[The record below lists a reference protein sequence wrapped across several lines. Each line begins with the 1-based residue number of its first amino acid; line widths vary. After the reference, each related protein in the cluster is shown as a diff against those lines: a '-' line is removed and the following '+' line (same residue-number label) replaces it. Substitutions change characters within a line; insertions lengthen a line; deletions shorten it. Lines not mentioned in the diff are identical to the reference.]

1 MSMDKSEIIKMV
13 LELYSARKEA
23 KEYLDF
29 YAEPNEG
36 QKLEEY
42 KHIIRE
48 EFYPSRNRE
57 PKTRF
62 SVCRKAL
69 SDFKKLKPSEDSIA
83 ELMVFY
89 MENACQFTYDYG
101 DMWEQFYDS
110 VESNF
115 DKTLRHIVLYDL
127 WDKYDS
133 RIKQCLRWASEYT
146 QMGKPKKK
154 HKKAKQLP
162 LSKEEQ
168 IYQAARDLAAEIG
181 ISYSEALG
189 FTLGIKDVTYG
200 WEDDYTEEEFQA
212 LIDHA
217 VGDTDYEHTLY

>member
-69 SDFKKLKPSEDSIA
+69 SDFKKLKPSEDSVA

-89 MENACQFTYDYG
+89 MENACQFAYDYG
-101 DMWEQFYDS
+101 DMWSNSMILLRVISTRHCATSCFMTFGTS
-110 VESNF
+110 MIPESSNAF
-115 DKTLRHIVLYDL
+115 V
-127 WDKYDS
+127 
-133 RIKQCLRWASEYT
+133 
-146 QMGKPKKK
+146 G
-154 HKKAKQLP
+154 
-162 LSKEEQ
+162 
-168 IYQAARDLAAEIG
+168 
-181 ISYSEALG
+181 
-189 FTLGIKDVTYG
+189 
-200 WEDDYTEEEFQA
+200 QA
-212 LIDHA
+212 LVD
-217 VGDTDYEHTLY
+217 GDFLTH

>member
-69 SDFKKLKPSEDSIA
+69 SDFKKLKPSEDSVA

-89 MENACQFTYDYG
+89 MENACQF
-101 DMWEQFYDS
+101 
-110 VESNF
+110 
-115 DKTLRHIVLYDL
+115 IYDL

-133 RIKQCLRWASEYT
+133 RIKQCLRWASPCGWGFPDALNDMYEEMKA
-146 QMGKPKKK
+146 QNEELRKKYRNFK
-154 HKKAKQLP
+154 MPINA
-162 LSKEEQ
+162 
-168 IYQAARDLAAEIG
+168 
-181 ISYSEALG
+181 
-189 FTLGIKDVTYG
+189 
-200 WEDDYTEEEFQA
+200 DY
-212 LIDHA
+212 
-217 VGDTDYEHTLY
+217 

>member
-69 SDFKKLKPSEDSIA
+69 SDFKKLKPSEDSVA

-101 DMWEQFYDS
+101 DMWSNSMILLRVISTRHCATSCFMTFGTS
-110 VESNF
+110 MIPESSNAF
-115 DKTLRHIVLYDL
+115 V
-127 WDKYDS
+127 
-133 RIKQCLRWASEYT
+133 
-146 QMGKPKKK
+146 G
-154 HKKAKQLP
+154 
-162 LSKEEQ
+162 
-168 IYQAARDLAAEIG
+168 
-181 ISYSEALG
+181 
-189 FTLGIKDVTYG
+189 
-200 WEDDYTEEEFQA
+200 QA
-212 LIDHA
+212 LVD
-217 VGDTDYEHTLY
+217 GDFLTH

>member
-62 SVCRKAL
+62 SVCRLQETEAFGRF
-69 SDFKKLKPSEDSIA
+69 SRRID
-83 ELMVFY
+83 
-89 MENACQFTYDYG
+89 G
-101 DMWEQFYDS
+101 
-110 VESNF
+110 
-115 DKTLRHIVLYDL
+115 VLYGE
-127 WDKYDS
+127 
-133 RIKQCLRWASEYT
+133 CLSV
-146 QMGKPKKK
+146 
-154 HKKAKQLP
+154 HL
-162 LSKEEQ
+162 
-168 IYQAARDLAAEIG
+168 
-181 ISYSEALG
+181 
-189 FTLGIKDVTYG
+189 
-200 WEDDYTEEEFQA
+200 
-212 LIDHA
+212 
-217 VGDTDYEHTLY
+217 

>member
-1 MSMDKSEIIKMV
+1 MSKSKLKSVLMSMDKSEIIKMV

-69 SDFKKLKPSEDSIA
+69 SDFKKLKPSEDSVA

-101 DMWEQFYDS
+101 DSVGSQFYDS

-115 DKTLRHIVLYDL
+115 DRHCATSCFMTFGTSMIPESSNAFV
-127 WDKYDS
+127 
-133 RIKQCLRWASEYT
+133 
-146 QMGKPKKK
+146 G
-154 HKKAKQLP
+154 
-162 LSKEEQ
+162 
-168 IYQAARDLAAEIG
+168 
-181 ISYSEALG
+181 
-189 FTLGIKDVTYG
+189 
-200 WEDDYTEEEFQA
+200 QA
-212 LIDHA
+212 LVD
-217 VGDTDYEHTLY
+217 GDFLTH

>member
-69 SDFKKLKPSEDSIA
+69 SDFKKLKPSEDSVA

-115 DKTLRHIVLYDL
+115 DKTLRPCGWGFPDALNDMYEEMKAQNEEL
-127 WDKYDS
+127 RKKY
-133 RIKQCLRWASEYT
+133 RNFKMPINA
-146 QMGKPKKK
+146 
-154 HKKAKQLP
+154 
-162 LSKEEQ
+162 
-168 IYQAARDLAAEIG
+168 
-181 ISYSEALG
+181 
-189 FTLGIKDVTYG
+189 
-200 WEDDYTEEEFQA
+200 DY
-212 LIDHA
+212 
-217 VGDTDYEHTLY
+217 

>member
-69 SDFKKLKPSEDSIA
+69 SDFKKLKPSEDSVA

-89 MENACQFTYDYG
+89 MENACRSLMTMETCG
-101 DMWEQFYDS
+101 SNSMILL
-110 VESNF
+110 SNF

-133 RIKQCLRWASEYT
+133 RIKAMPSL
-146 QMGKPKKK
+146 GKP
-154 HKKAKQLP
+154 L
-162 LSKEEQ
+162 
-168 IYQAARDLAAEIG
+168 
-181 ISYSEALG
+181 
-189 FTLGIKDVTYG
+189 
-200 WEDDYTEEEFQA
+200 WM
-212 LIDHA
+212 
-217 VGDTDYEHTLY
+217 GDFLTH

>member
-69 SDFKKLKPSEDSIA
+69 SDFKKLKPSEDSVA

-89 MENACQFTYDYG
+89 MENAGKSSVRCPLKPS
-101 DMWEQFYDS
+101 DS
-110 VESNF
+110 
-115 DKTLRHIVLYDL
+115 I
-127 WDKYDS
+127 
-133 RIKQCLRWASEYT
+133 
-146 QMGKPKKK
+146 
-154 HKKAKQLP
+154 P
-162 LSKEEQ
+162 LCPNNP
-168 IYQAARDLAAEIG
+168 A
-181 ISYSEALG
+181 
-189 FTLGIKDVTYG
+189 
-200 WEDDYTEEEFQA
+200 
-212 LIDHA
+212 H
-217 VGDTDYEHTLY
+217 

>member
-69 SDFKKLKPSEDSIA
+69 SDFKKLKPSEDSVA

-89 MENACQFTYDYG
+89 MENACQFTYG
-101 DMWEQFYDS
+101 SNSMILLRVISTRHCATSCFMTFGTS
-110 VESNF
+110 MIPESSNAF
-115 DKTLRHIVLYDL
+115 V
-127 WDKYDS
+127 
-133 RIKQCLRWASEYT
+133 
-146 QMGKPKKK
+146 G
-154 HKKAKQLP
+154 
-162 LSKEEQ
+162 
-168 IYQAARDLAAEIG
+168 
-181 ISYSEALG
+181 
-189 FTLGIKDVTYG
+189 
-200 WEDDYTEEEFQA
+200 QA
-212 LIDHA
+212 LVD
-217 VGDTDYEHTLY
+217 GDFLTH

>member
-69 SDFKKLKPSEDSIA
+69 SDFKKLKPSEDSVA

-89 MENACQFTYDYG
+89 MENACQLRVISTRHCATSCFMTFG
-101 DMWEQFYDS
+101 TSMIP
-110 VESNF
+110 ESSNAF
-115 DKTLRHIVLYDL
+115 V
-127 WDKYDS
+127 
-133 RIKQCLRWASEYT
+133 
-146 QMGKPKKK
+146 G
-154 HKKAKQLP
+154 
-162 LSKEEQ
+162 
-168 IYQAARDLAAEIG
+168 
-181 ISYSEALG
+181 
-189 FTLGIKDVTYG
+189 
-200 WEDDYTEEEFQA
+200 QA
-212 LIDHA
+212 LVD
-217 VGDTDYEHTLY
+217 GDFLTH

>member
-62 SVCRKAL
+62 SKVPQGIVRLQETEAFGRF
-69 SDFKKLKPSEDSIA
+69 SRRID
-83 ELMVFY
+83 
-89 MENACQFTYDYG
+89 G
-101 DMWEQFYDS
+101 
-110 VESNF
+110 
-115 DKTLRHIVLYDL
+115 VLYGE
-127 WDKYDS
+127 
-133 RIKQCLRWASEYT
+133 CLSV
-146 QMGKPKKK
+146 
-154 HKKAKQLP
+154 HL
-162 LSKEEQ
+162 
-168 IYQAARDLAAEIG
+168 
-181 ISYSEALG
+181 
-189 FTLGIKDVTYG
+189 
-200 WEDDYTEEEFQA
+200 
-212 LIDHA
+212 
-217 VGDTDYEHTLY
+217 

>member
-69 SDFKKLKPSEDSIA
+69 SDFKKLKPSEDSVA

-115 DKTLRHIVLYDL
+115 DKTLRTSCFMTFGTSMIPESSNAFV
-127 WDKYDS
+127 
-133 RIKQCLRWASEYT
+133 
-146 QMGKPKKK
+146 G
-154 HKKAKQLP
+154 
-162 LSKEEQ
+162 
-168 IYQAARDLAAEIG
+168 
-181 ISYSEALG
+181 
-189 FTLGIKDVTYG
+189 
-200 WEDDYTEEEFQA
+200 QA
-212 LIDHA
+212 LVD
-217 VGDTDYEHTLY
+217 GDFLTH

>member
-69 SDFKKLKPSEDSIA
+69 SDFKKLKPSEDSVA

-101 DMWEQFYDS
+101 DGSNSMILLRVISTRHCATSCFMTFGTS
-110 VESNF
+110 MIPESSNAF
-115 DKTLRHIVLYDL
+115 V
-127 WDKYDS
+127 
-133 RIKQCLRWASEYT
+133 
-146 QMGKPKKK
+146 G
-154 HKKAKQLP
+154 
-162 LSKEEQ
+162 
-168 IYQAARDLAAEIG
+168 
-181 ISYSEALG
+181 
-189 FTLGIKDVTYG
+189 
-200 WEDDYTEEEFQA
+200 QA
-212 LIDHA
+212 LVD
-217 VGDTDYEHTLY
+217 GDFLTH

>member
-69 SDFKKLKPSEDSIA
+69 SDFKKLKPSEDSVA

-133 RIKQCLRWASEYT
+133 RIKQCLRWAS
-146 QMGKPKKK
+146 P
-154 HKKAKQLP
+154 KKAKQLP

-168 IYQAARDLAAEIG
+168 IFQAARDLAAEIG

-200 WEDDYTEEEFQA
+200 WEEDYTEEEFQA

>member
-69 SDFKKLKPSEDSIA
+69 SDFKKLKPSEDSVA
-83 ELMVFY
+83 ELMCSIWRMPVSSLMT
-89 MENACQFTYDYG
+89 METCGSNSMILLRVISTRHCATSCFMTFGTSMIPESSNAFVG
-101 DMWEQFYDS
+101 
-110 VESNF
+110 
-115 DKTLRHIVLYDL
+115 
-127 WDKYDS
+127 
-133 RIKQCLRWASEYT
+133 
-146 QMGKPKKK
+146 
-154 HKKAKQLP
+154 
-162 LSKEEQ
+162 
-168 IYQAARDLAAEIG
+168 
-181 ISYSEALG
+181 
-189 FTLGIKDVTYG
+189 
-200 WEDDYTEEEFQA
+200 QA
-212 LIDHA
+212 LVD
-217 VGDTDYEHTLY
+217 GDFLTH

>member
-69 SDFKKLKPSEDSIA
+69 SDFKKLKPSEDSVA

-101 DMWEQFYDS
+101 DMWEHSMILLRVISTRHCATSCFMTFGTS
-110 VESNF
+110 MIPESSNAF
-115 DKTLRHIVLYDL
+115 V
-127 WDKYDS
+127 
-133 RIKQCLRWASEYT
+133 
-146 QMGKPKKK
+146 G
-154 HKKAKQLP
+154 
-162 LSKEEQ
+162 
-168 IYQAARDLAAEIG
+168 
-181 ISYSEALG
+181 
-189 FTLGIKDVTYG
+189 
-200 WEDDYTEEEFQA
+200 QA
-212 LIDHA
+212 LVD
-217 VGDTDYEHTLY
+217 GDFLTH

>member
-69 SDFKKLKPSEDSIA
+69 SDFKKLKPSEDSVA

-110 VESNF
+110 VES
-115 DKTLRHIVLYDL
+115 
-127 WDKYDS
+127 
-133 RIKQCLRWASEYT
+133 WASPCGWGFPDALNDMYEEMKA
-146 QMGKPKKK
+146 QNEELRKKYRNFK
-154 HKKAKQLP
+154 MPINA
-162 LSKEEQ
+162 
-168 IYQAARDLAAEIG
+168 
-181 ISYSEALG
+181 
-189 FTLGIKDVTYG
+189 
-200 WEDDYTEEEFQA
+200 DY
-212 LIDHA
+212 
-217 VGDTDYEHTLY
+217 

>member
-69 SDFKKLKPSEDSIA
+69 SDFKKLKPSEDSVA

-89 MENACQFTYDYG
+89 MENACSLMTMETCGSNSMILLRVISTRHCATSCFMTFG
-101 DMWEQFYDS
+101 TSMIP
-110 VESNF
+110 ESSNAF
-115 DKTLRHIVLYDL
+115 V
-127 WDKYDS
+127 
-133 RIKQCLRWASEYT
+133 
-146 QMGKPKKK
+146 G
-154 HKKAKQLP
+154 
-162 LSKEEQ
+162 
-168 IYQAARDLAAEIG
+168 
-181 ISYSEALG
+181 
-189 FTLGIKDVTYG
+189 
-200 WEDDYTEEEFQA
+200 QA
-212 LIDHA
+212 LVD
-217 VGDTDYEHTLY
+217 GDFLTH

>member
-69 SDFKKLKPSEDSIA
+69 SDFKKLKPSEDSVA

-89 MENACQFTYDYG
+89 METCGSNSMILLRVISTRHCATSCFMTFGTSMIPESSNAFVG
-101 DMWEQFYDS
+101 
-110 VESNF
+110 
-115 DKTLRHIVLYDL
+115 
-127 WDKYDS
+127 
-133 RIKQCLRWASEYT
+133 
-146 QMGKPKKK
+146 
-154 HKKAKQLP
+154 
-162 LSKEEQ
+162 
-168 IYQAARDLAAEIG
+168 
-181 ISYSEALG
+181 
-189 FTLGIKDVTYG
+189 
-200 WEDDYTEEEFQA
+200 QA
-212 LIDHA
+212 LVD
-217 VGDTDYEHTLY
+217 GDFLTH